1 MALRI
6 VEMFGHAPA
15 DPSGAAL
22 DLRATAQCPFIRDSC
37 TKQFRDGRRSG
48 VCTVQLARGESP
60 VVCCPNRLYAGDY
73 RILVDVA
80 RLAFGEGVRLINGND
95 VAKVAHDGRNVA
107 VFGKR
112 WGKELRLPRRDAG
125 RGGYFVDW
133 VLALISREGALQ
145 EFVALEVQTI
155 DTTGT
160 YRGEWDAYMRG
171 ENPVGLSNAGL
182 NWENVSKRILP
193 QLIHKGN
200 VLRRERLC
208 TKGMFFVC
216 PTQVYQAIQGRLSN
230 DLEEYPGPAAGN
242 LTFVWYGLGPEP
254 GAGRVRELVL
264 EGTFSTTIDQVS
276 DALTGAHNL
285 PLAGV
290 YERAIMAELAAH

>member
-15 DPSGAAL
+15 DPSAVAR
-22 DLRATAQCPFIRDSC
+22 DLRATAQCPFIHDSC
-37 TKQFRDGRRSG
+37 TKQFRDGRKSG

-60 VVCCPNRLYAGDY
+60 VVCCPNRLYAGGY

-80 RLAFGEGVRLINGND
+80 TIAFGGGVRLINGNEVD
-95 VAKVAHDGRNVA
+95 NVVHDGRNVA

-133 VLALISREGALQ
+133 VLALISQRGALQ

-171 ENPVGLSNAGL
+171 ANPVGLSNAGL

-216 PTQVYQAIQGRLSN
+216 PTQVYQAVQGRLSH
-230 DLEEYPGPAAGN
+230 DLEEYPGPAAGT
-242 LTFVWYGLGPEP
+242 LTFVWYGLGPEVD
-254 GAGRVRELVL
+254 AGDVRELIP
-264 EGTFSTTIDQVS
+264 GGRFSTTIDQVAL
-276 DALTGAHNL
+276 ALTAPRNL
-285 PLAGV
+285 PAAGV
-290 YERAIMAELAAH
+290 YQRAIEAELAGH